1 MIERIIKAA
10 TDELE
15 RAKKKHP
22 TFPRDIVHAVSIIAE
37 ECGEATQAVN
47 QYYYEGG
54 KKSDVAKEVIQT
66 MATCIRFL
74 ENYETYLEPEDDRGE
89 K

>member
-1 MIERIIKAA
+1 LIDRIIKAA

-22 TFPRDIVHAVSIIAE
+22 TFPHDIVHALSIMSE
-37 ECGEATQAVN
+37 ESGEATQAVN
-47 QYYYEGG
+47 QYYYEDG

-74 ENYETYLEPEDDRGE
+74 ENYETYLEPKDDR
-89 K
+89 

>member
-1 MIERIIKAA
+1 LIDRIIKAA

-22 TFPRDIVHAVSIIAE
+22 EFPRDIVHAVNIIGE
-37 ECGEATQAVN
+37 ECGEAVRAVN
-47 QYYYEGG
+47 QYYYEDG

-74 ENYETYLEPEDDRGE
+74 ENYETYLEPKDDR
-89 K
+89 